1 MKAYAFL
8 LAMVISTPCVTARAD
23 TTVKITPASTTVRVV
38 PEPITPPTRQVF
50 EFTCG
55 RAHYAVTFDMAP
67 AKRSH
72 ILSAITVNGTAM
84 RENIFQAAR
93 EALSG
98 EDGVLSVQPVCYDS
112 NVTIKMALDTPTPSD
127 AKNPPKSL
135 SQVSLEIKNPPL

>member
-8 LAMVISTPCVTARAD
+8 MAMVISAPCVTARAD
-23 TTVKITPASTTVRVV
+23 TTVKVIPGSTTVRII
-38 PEPITPPTRQVF
+38 PEPTTPPVRQVF

-84 RENIFQAAR
+84 RENVFQGAR

-98 EDGVLSVQPVCYDS
+98 EDGVLSVQPTCYDTD
-112 NVTIKMALDTPTPSD
+112 VTIKMALDTPAPSD
-127 AKNPPKSL
+127 AQNPSKSL
-135 SQVSLEIKNPPL
+135 SQVRLEIKNPPL